1 MNNIY
6 LPEDTTYN
14 KCYVVQNEDVIRGYD
29 RVPSN
34 NTNYNYRDY
43 YINSNYIYKDGTGQ
57 WSQYTSLPICLDN
70 NVITNDIYYR
80 NDFPDILVMFLII
93 CLFGFYIPLKIFS
106 KLFKKHNKNIRKII
120 TIINIISNDIII

>member
-14 KCYVVQNEDVIRGYD
+14 KCYVVQNENVIRGYD

-34 NTNYNYRDY
+34 NATYNYRDY

-57 WSQYTSLPICLDN
+57 WSSYTTLPICLDN
-70 NVITNDIYYR
+70 SVITNDFYYR
-80 NDFPDILVMFLII
+80 NDICDILLIFVI
-93 CLFGFYIPLKIFS
+93 LVIFIVYIPIKIVFRI
-106 KLFKKHNKNIRKII
+106 FKKR
-120 TIINIISNDIII
+120 